1 MEARW
6 CVNSLR
12 DNTVGENWP
21 VDCQVNRINHYA
33 IKPTQSDDD
42 KHCT

>member
-21 VDCQVNRINHYA
+21 VDCQVYRINHYA